1 MTWRPD
7 SLKSSYHQRPFALR
21 EYQKWCLLNSIFDR
35 WHDVVAKHKAM
46 QPAKATAVKPPPKHE
61 KQSVAGRGR
70 VAVPLP
76 RRVAIVAVPPVRTLD
91 VFGPAEVFADANHL
105 NHAGPAY
112 DVQIL
117 SATEDRTVMSYLGVP
132 LVADRTYREMRQPV
146 DTLLVAGGEGAQQ
159 TRYSPKFLEWL
170 RRQSSKARRY
180 GSVCTGALV
189 LAEAGLLDG
198 RRVTTHWNWCREL
211 QQKHPKVNVDP
222 RPIYVRDKNLFTS
235 AGVTAGIDLSLALV
249 EDDLGGSLALQ
260 VAQMM
265 VVFLRRPGGQ
275 SQFSA
280 TLMAQARGR
289 RNLRDLLAW
298 IADNLGTKFSVSSL
312 ARRAA
317 MSPRNFARIFREE
330 IGETPARHVETLR
343 VEAARRQLETTIA
356 SLDEVADM
364 CGFGSAEI
372 LRRTFCRRVGT
383 TPGRYRSSF
392 AHRR

>member
-1 MTWRPD
+1 MAIKP
-7 SLKSSYHQRPFALR
+7 
-21 EYQKWCLLNSIFDR
+21 
-35 WHDVVAKHKAM
+35 
-46 QPAKATAVKPPPKHE
+46 QPRDE
-61 KQSVAGRGR
+61 KRSVTGRGSVA
-70 VAVPLP
+70 VSPP

-105 NHAGPAY
+105 NHGGTAY
-112 DVQIL
+112 DVQIV
-117 SATEDRTVMSYLGVP
+117 SATEDRTVPSYFGVP
-132 LVADRTYREMRQPV
+132 FVADRTYREMRQPL
-146 DTLLVAGGEGAQQ
+146 DTLLVAGGEGAQEMK
-159 TRYSPKFLEWL
+159 YSPKFLEWL

-198 RRVTTHWNWCREL
+198 RCVTTHWNWCREL
-211 QQKHPKVNVDP
+211 EQKHPKVKVDP

-249 EDDLGGSLALQ
+249 EDDLGGALALQ
-260 VAQMM
+260 VAQLM

-289 RNLRDLLAW
+289 RSLRDLLAW
-298 IADNLGTKFSVSSL
+298 VADNLGSKFSVGTL

-330 IGETPARHVETLR
+330 IGETPARHIETLR
-343 VEAARRQLETTIA
+343 VEAARRQLETTSS
-356 SLDEVADM
+356 SLDEVADI
-364 CGFGSAEI
+364 CGFGSAEV
-372 LRRTFCRRVGT
+372 LRRTFFRRIGT
-383 TPGRYRSSF
+383 TPGKYRSSF

>member
-1 MTWRPD
+1 MAI
-7 SLKSSYHQRPFALR
+7 KSH
-21 EYQKWCLLNSIFDR
+21 
-35 WHDVVAKHKAM
+35 
-46 QPAKATAVKPPPKHE
+46 PKHD
-61 KQSVAGRGR
+61 KRSVTVHGHLTA
-70 VAVPLP
+70 APP

-105 NHAGPAY
+105 NHGGPIY

-117 SATEDRTVMSYLGVP
+117 SATEDRTVPSYLGVP
-132 LVADRTYREMRQPV
+132 LIAHRSYRDMRQPV

-159 TRYSPKFLEWL
+159 TKYSAKFLEWL

-198 RRVTTHWNWCREL
+198 HRVTTHWNWCQEL
-211 QQKHPKVNVDP
+211 EQKHPRVKVDP

-249 EDDLGGSLALQ
+249 EEDLGGALALQ
-260 VAQMM
+260 IAQMM

-289 RNLRDLLAW
+289 RSLRDLLAW
-298 IADNLGTKFSVSSL
+298 VVDNLGTKFSVSAL

-343 VEAARRQLETTIA
+343 VEAARRQLETTQS
-356 SLDEVADM
+356 SLDEVADI

-372 LRRTFCRRVGT
+372 LRRTFFRRVGT

>member
-1 MTWRPD
+1 MAIRPHARD
-7 SLKSSYHQRPFALR
+7 ENRPVIGRTRVALR
-21 EYQKWCLLNSIFDR
+21 
-35 WHDVVAKHKAM
+35 A
-46 QPAKATAVKPPPKHE
+46 
-61 KQSVAGRGR
+61 
-70 VAVPLP
+70 P

-105 NHAGPAY
+105 SHGDPAY
-112 DVQIL
+112 EVQII
-117 SATEDRTVMSYLGVP
+117 SATEDRTVTSYLGVR

-159 TRYSPKFLEWL
+159 MRYSPKFLEWL
-170 RRQSSKARRY
+170 RRQSSNARRY

-189 LAEAGLLDG
+189 LAEAGLLNG

-211 QQKHPKVNVDP
+211 EQKHPRVRVDP
-222 RPIYVRDKNLFTS
+222 RPIYIRDKNLFTS

-249 EDDLGGSLALQ
+249 EDDLGGALALQ

-280 TLMAQARGR
+280 TLMAQERGR
-289 RNLRDLLAW
+289 RSFRDLLAW
-298 IADNLGTKFSVSSL
+298 IADNLRSKLSVSSL

-317 MSPRNFARIFREE
+317 MSPRNFARVFREE
-330 IGETPARHVETLR
+330 IGETPARHIETLR
-343 VEAARRQLETTIA
+343 VEAARRLLETTVS
-356 SLDEVADM
+356 SLEEVADI

-372 LRRTFCRRVGT
+372 LRRTFFRRIGT
-383 TPGRYRSSF
+383 TPGKYRSSF

>member
-1 MTWRPD
+1 M
-7 SLKSSYHQRPFALR
+7 
-21 EYQKWCLLNSIFDR
+21 
-35 WHDVVAKHKAM
+35 AM
-46 QPAKATAVKPPPKHE
+46 KPHPTHE
-61 KQSVAGRGR
+61 KRSATDRGR
-70 VAVPLP
+70 VATTPP

-105 NHAGPAY
+105 NPAGPAY
-112 DVQIL
+112 DVQVL
-117 SATEDRTVMSYLGVP
+117 SATEDRTVRSYLGVP

-159 TRYSPKFLEWL
+159 MRYSRKFLEWL
-170 RRQSSKARRY
+170 RRQSSNARRY

-198 RRVTTHWNWCREL
+198 RHVTTHWNWCREL
-211 QQKHPKVNVDP
+211 EQKHPKVKVDP

-249 EDDLGGSLALQ
+249 EDDLGGALALQ

-289 RNLRDLLAW
+289 RSLRDLLAW
-298 IADNLGTKFSVSSL
+298 VADNLGTKFSVGTL

-330 IGETPARHVETLR
+330 IGETPARHIETLR
-343 VEAARRQLETTIA
+343 VEAARRQLETTA
-356 SLDEVADM
+356 SSLDEVADI
-364 CGFGSAEI
+364 CGFGSAEV
-372 LRRTFCRRVGT
+372 LRRTFFRRIGT
-383 TPGRYRSSF
+383 TPGKYRSSF